1 MLRRLLIMRHAK
13 SSWNNATLSDHERP
27 LNGRGQRAAPEMGQQ
42 LAEAP
47 YNLERAYVSDATRTT
62 ETWLYM
68 APYLPDLTVSY
79 HAQLYGGTLQDI
91 ERLIGEASPSTSTI
105 LVLGHNPGFSAAAS
119 YLTGEYIELKTAH
132 IAVLETESDDW
143 EGPFERNSWTLA
155 AVLSPKEA
163 IKR

>member
-42 LAEAP
+42 LAKAP

-68 APYLPDLTVSY
+68 EPYLPDLTVSY

-91 ERLIGEASPSTSTI
+91 EKLIG
-105 LVLGHNPGFSAAAS
+105 
-119 YLTGEYIELKTAH
+119 
-132 IAVLETESDDW
+132 
-143 EGPFERNSWTLA
+143 
-155 AVLSPKEA
+155 
-163 IKR
+163 